1 MLQKRFSRN
10 ASWGGAVRSPLL
22 QGHRGAPGGLPQ
34 WRSRFVLVLIFL
46 AFGSLAGRAAWIQ
59 VVDHRFYAEQGRK
72 RFERTMTISAARGN
86 IVDRDGR
93 LLAISK
99 PVRSIYAI
107 PAAMNGPLPA
117 DKLVALAA
125 LLAMSPETLAK
136 RFEGERSFVYLKR
149 RVPMAVAAKVEALG
163 IPEVR
168 TTEAWQRYYPDG
180 AASAQIVGFADID
193 EQGQEGV
200 EAGLNA
206 RLMPQAGHRQ
216 VIRNR
221 LGEIVDN
228 DVMSVPV
235 PGEQVRL
242 TIDSRIQQAAY
253 RALQHAIA
261 EHHAYAGGAVVI
273 DARNG
278 EILAMANWPSYDPN
292 DVRARGGARV
302 RNRVIADVF
311 EPGSTIKPIHV
322 AQALQHG
329 WVTPDTIIDVAPGAI
344 RLGRFTVRD
353 TAPRTALSVRDVL
366 RYSSN
371 VGMVRMMA
379 QETPEQMWSSLRR
392 SGLGSAPDL
401 PFPGVAEGLLR
412 PVSRWSGIDQAA
424 LSYGYGTAVSL
435 LQLARAYTQFGPS
448 GEVLTLKL
456 AYPPDEPTAGDTVG
470 ARASGTPSAPRASL
484 APPAPIDDLKHSLA
498 LSPQV
503 SAQMRA
509 LLHSVAEP
517 GGTAHRARVD
527 GFVVGA
533 KTGTTRKMGTH
544 GYEKNEYLATA
555 VGIVPVADPRFV
567 VAVMIDRPQG
577 KTRGGASV
585 AVPVLATVMQET
597 LRLSRIAPDYL
608 SAVQD
613 VRTDSESASPG

>member
-1 MLQKRFSRN
+1 MMLKWFSRN
-10 ASWGGAVRSPLL
+10 ASWGGAVPTVRSPLL
-22 QGHRGAPGGLPQ
+22 QGHRGAPGGLPR
-34 WRSRFVLVLIFL
+34 WRSTFVLLLIFF
-46 AFGSLAGRAAWIQ
+46 AFGSLAARAAWIQ

-107 PAAMNGPLPA
+107 PAAMNGPLPP
-117 DKLVALAA
+117 DKLAALAA
-125 LLAMSPETLAK
+125 LLAMPPEALAK
-136 RFEGERSFVYLKR
+136 RFEGGRSFVYLKR
-149 RVPMAVAAKVEALG
+149 RVPLAVAAKVAALG

-180 AASAQIVGFADID
+180 AASAQIVGFADVD

-228 DVMSVPV
+228 DVMLAPV

-253 RALQHAIA
+253 RALEHAIA
-261 EHHAYAGGAVVI
+261 EHEAHAGGAVVI

-292 DVRARGGARV
+292 DARARGGARV

-353 TAPRTALSVRDVL
+353 TAPRAELSVRDVL

-379 QETPEQMWSSLRR
+379 EETPEQMWSSLRR
-392 SGLGSAPDL
+392 SGFGSAPDL

-412 PVSRWSGIDQAA
+412 PVSRWSKIDQAA

-448 GEVLTLKL
+448 GEVLPLTL
-456 AYPPDEPTAGDTVG
+456 AYPPHSLAANDAVG
-470 ARASGTPSAPRASL
+470 SGALGAPSASMAL
-484 APPAPIDDLKHSLA
+484 PAPADDLTHSLA
-498 LSPQV
+498 LTPAI

-585 AVPVLATVMQET
+585 AVPVLSTVMQET
-597 LRLSRIAPDYL
+597 LRLSRITPDYL
-608 SAVQD
+608 STVQD
-613 VRTDSESASPG
+613 VQTD

>member
-10 ASWGGAVRSPLL
+10 ASWGRAVRSPLL
-22 QGHRGAPGGLPQ
+22 RGHRGSPGGLPQ
-34 WRSRFVLVLIFL
+34 WRSTCVLLLISL
-46 AFGSLAGRAAWIQ
+46 AFASLAARAAWIQ
-59 VVDHRFYAEQGRK
+59 VLDHRFYAEEGRK

-107 PAAMNGPLPA
+107 PAAMNGPLSA
-117 DKLVALAA
+117 DKLATLAH
-125 LLAMSPETLAK
+125 LLAMSSDALAS
-136 RFEGERSFVYLKR
+136 RLEGGRSFVYLKR
-149 RVPMAVAAKVEALG
+149 RVSLAVAAKVAALD

-168 TTEAWQRYYPDG
+168 ATEAWQRYYPDG
-180 AASAQIVGFADID
+180 AASAQIVGYADID
-193 EQGQEGV
+193 EDGQEGV

-206 RLMPQAGHRQ
+206 RLKPQAGHRQ

-228 DVMSVPV
+228 DVMLAPV

-242 TIDSRIQQAAY
+242 TIDSRIQHAAY
-253 RALQHAIA
+253 RALEEAIA
-261 EHHAYAGGAVVI
+261 LHQARAGGAVVI

-278 EILAMANWPSYDPN
+278 EILAMANWPSFDPN
-292 DVRARGGARV
+292 HSPSRGGTRV
-302 RNRVIADVF
+302 RNRVVADVF

-353 TAPRTALSVRDVL
+353 TAPRTELSVRDVL

-379 QETPEQMWSSLRR
+379 RETPEQMWSSLRR
-392 SGLGSAPDL
+392 AGLGSAPDL

-412 PVSRWSGIDQAA
+412 PVPRWSKIDQAA
-424 LSYGYGTAVSL
+424 LSYGYGTAMSL
-435 LQLARAYTQFGPS
+435 LQLARAYTQFGPD
-448 GEVLTLKL
+448 GRVLPLML
-456 AYPPDEPTAGDTVG
+456 AYPPDGLG
-470 ARASGTPSAPRASL
+470 AKAAAALHVPL
-484 APPAPIDDLKHSLA
+484 APADDLKHSLA
-498 LSPQV
+498 LSPAI

-509 LLHSVAEP
+509 LLHSVTTP
-517 GGTAHRARVD
+517 GATAQRMRVD
-527 GFVVGA
+527 GFIVGA
-533 KTGTTRKMGTH
+533 KTGTTRKMGAQ

-555 VGIVPVADPRFV
+555 VGIVPVDAPRFV
-567 VAVMIDRPQG
+567 VAVMIDSPQG

-585 AVPVLATVMQET
+585 AVPVLSTVMQET
-597 LRLSRIAPDYL
+597 LRLSRITPEYISDQ
-608 SAVQD
+608 QD
-613 VRTDSESASPG
+613 VLSE